1 MSADSVP
8 SSTTNIFQ
16 SKLYTLIYYRHVKT
30 YSHWRFPKVVPMGA
44 IVIRTG
50 LDEGTESAEVATI
63 VHSRY
68 KYKDSFDVQL
78 KCL

>member
-1 MSADSVP
+1 
-8 SSTTNIFQ
+8 
-16 SKLYTLIYYRHVKT
+16 
-30 YSHWRFPKVVPMGA
+30 MGA